1 VNLSRSRTHESYAGD
16 SGKPVFWGELKQQ
29 SQSHFDRST
38 LMKRVVIVGGG
49 FAGIG
54 CGRKLASN
62 PDVHITLID
71 KNNYQQFQP
80 LLYQVATAL
89 LGPGNAAFSLRSLL
103 RGHPN
108 VDVKMAEVVSADL
121 TTRTVETADGKTYQG
136 DFLILAAGAQVN
148 FFGTAGAAEYAYPLY
163 SLHDAE
169 LLRSR
174 ILMLLESVDKDPSLI
189 KQGALNFVVVGAG
202 PTGVETAGSL
212 GHLIQTARKDLYN
225 SLEWTKAQ
233 VFLVDHGHTVLNGF
247 SKKSQEYATR
257 KLERHGVQIRFGIAV
272 KEVHSG
278 HVVLSD
284 GTTILT
290 HTAVWAGGLKASSLS
305 NSLGIKTGHGGRIDV
320 RPDFSVAGFSGVYAL
335 GDFANIA
342 DTDGKPLPQL
352 ASVAQQAG
360 HSCAKNIVAA
370 IQGRPG
376 KPFRYVDKG
385 IMAMI
390 GRNAAVA
397 EVGKKR
403 HELTGPLAFAAWLA
417 VHALLLIPTRA
428 KIEAFLDWAWDYFGG
443 SNVDP
448 VLDRPEQVAVNWHED
463 TEEELLQAKS

>member
-1 VNLSRSRTHESYAGD
+1 
-16 SGKPVFWGELKQQ
+16 
-29 SQSHFDRST
+29 
-38 LMKRVVIVGGG
+38 MKRVVIVGGG
-49 FAGIG
+49 FAGVS
-54 CGRKLASN
+54 CARRLASN

-89 LGPGNAAFSLRSLL
+89 LPPGNAAFSLRSLL
-103 RGHPN
+103 RGHAN
-108 VDVKMAEVVSADL
+108 VDVKMAEVVFADL
-121 TTRTVETADGKTYQG
+121 KTRTVETADGKTYQG

-148 FFGTAGAAEYAYPLY
+148 FFGTAGADRYAYPLY

-174 ILMLLESVDKDPSLI
+174 ILMLLESVDREPSLI
-189 KQGALNFVVVGAG
+189 DQGALNFVVVGAG

-212 GHLIQTARKDLYN
+212 GHLIRTARKDLYN

-233 VFLVDHGHTVLNGF
+233 VYLVDAGHTVLNGF
-247 SKKSQEYATR
+247 SKKSQGYATE
-257 KLERHGVQIRFGIAV
+257 KLERHGVQIRFGVAV

-278 HVVLSD
+278 HVLLSD
-284 GTTILT
+284 GTMVLT
-290 HTAVWAGGLKASSLS
+290 HTTIWAGGLKASSLS
-305 NSLGIKTGHGGRIDV
+305 GALGVQAGRGGRIDV
-320 RPDFSVAGFSGVYAL
+320 QPDFSLTGFSGVYAL

-342 DTDGKPLPQL
+342 GTDGKPLPQL

-360 HSCAKNIVAA
+360 YYCAHHIAAA
-370 IQGRPG
+370 IAG
-376 KPFRYVDKG
+376 KPGEPFHYFDKG

-403 HELTGPLAFAAWLA
+403 LELTGPIAFVAWLA

-428 KIEAFLDWAWDYFGG
+428 KIEAFIDWAWDYFGG
-443 SNVDP
+443 SNVAA
-448 VLDRPEQVAVNWHED
+448 VLDRPEQVAVEWHADED
-463 TEEELLQAKS
+463 RDLLRRQG